1 MKKTCVLFL
10 LALLPLT
17 VSAVDAVEIDGVWYS
32 LDAEQGCAT
41 VASPPARPG
50 YVGDV
55 VIPES
60 VSYDGETYD
69 VTAIAEKAFYYSTL
83 SSVSIGDGVTSIG
96 DFAFYSC
103 PNLVDV
109 AIGNGVTTIGTS
121 AFHWCNA
128 LKTIIIGSS
137 TASIGESAFCD
148 CSSLKDVYC
157 LAEDLPSTKS
167 TSLDSRYLSQ
177 MILHVPA
184 TAIDTYLYASPWG
197 AFGKFVKI
205 TEDELIKCAT
215 PVIGFSDGKV
225 VFSCKT
231 KGVAYKSEVRVAD
244 AKTYDTSVLS
254 VPGSFVVS
262 VFAVKKGCYRSD
274 TATREFTFSDAKPN
288 TKFGDLNN
296 DGKVDVA
303 DHVKLSEIIM
313 NQ

>member
-1 MKKTCVLFL
+1 MKKTCALFL

-17 VSAVDAVEIDGVWYS
+17 VCAADVVEIDGVWYS

-96 DFAFYSC
+96 DFAFY
-103 PNLVDV
+103 
-109 AIGNGVTTIGTS
+109 
-121 AFHWCNA
+121 WCNA

-137 TASIGESAFCD
+137 IAAIGASAFCD
-148 CSSLKDVYC
+148 CSSLEDVYC
-157 LAEDLPSTKS
+157 LAEDLPSTES
-167 TSLDSRYLSQ
+167 TSLDSRYIKQ
-177 MILHVPA
+177 MVLHVPA
-184 TAIDTYLYASPWG
+184 TAFKTYLYASPWG
-197 AFGKFVKI
+197 GFGKFVRI
-205 TEDELIKCAT
+205 SADELIKCAT
-215 PVIGFSDGKV
+215 PEIGFSGGKV
-225 VFSCKT
+225 VFSCET
-231 KGVAYKSEVRVAD
+231 KGVDYKSEVQVAD
-244 AKTYDTSVLS
+244 AKAYDTSVLS
-254 VPGSFVVS
+254 APESFVVS

-274 TATREFTFSDAKPN
+274 TAIREFSFSDAKPGA
-288 TKFGDLNN
+288 KLGDLNN

>member
-1 MKKTCVLFL
+1 MKKTCALFL

-17 VSAVDAVEIDGVWYS
+17 VCAADVVEIDGVWYS

-69 VTAIAEKAFYYSTL
+69 VTTIAEKAFYYSTL

-109 AIGNGVTTIGTS
+109 AIGNGVTSIGTS

-137 TASIGESAFCD
+137 IATIGASAFCD
-148 CSSLKDVYC
+148 CSSLEDVYC
-157 LAEDLPSTKS
+157 LAENLPSTES
-167 TSLDSRYLSQ
+167 TSLDSRYIKQ
-177 MILHVPA
+177 MVLHVPA
-184 TAIDTYLYASPWG
+184 TAFKTYLYASPWG
-197 AFGKFVKI
+197 GFGKFVRI
-205 TEDELIKCAT
+205 SEDELFKCAT
-215 PVIGFSDGKV
+215 PEIGFSGGKV
-225 VFSCKT
+225 VFSCET
-231 KGVAYKSEVRVAD
+231 KGVDYKSEVQVAD
-244 AKTYDTSVLS
+244 AKAYDTSVLS
-254 VPGSFVVS
+254 APESFVVS

-274 TATREFTFSDAKPN
+274 TAIREFSFSDAKPGA
-288 TKFGDLNN
+288 KLGDLNN

>member
-17 VSAVDAVEIDGVWYS
+17 VCAVDAVEIDGVWYS

-41 VASPPARPG
+41 VASSPARPG

-109 AIGNGVTTIGTS
+109 AIGNGVTSIGTS

-128 LKTIIIGSS
+128 LRCG
-137 TASIGESAFCD
+137 
-148 CSSLKDVYC
+148 
-157 LAEDLPSTKS
+157 LPTPI
-167 TSLDSRYLSQ
+167 RMINPCFLSQ
-177 MILHVPA
+177 GDKMSNAHTLGRAFDIFLHIK
-184 TAIDTYLYASPWG
+184 TDFFRPW
-197 AFGKFVKI
+197 
-205 TEDELIKCAT
+205 L
-215 PVIGFSDGKV
+215 
-225 VFSCKT
+225 
-231 KGVAYKSEVRVAD
+231 
-244 AKTYDTSVLS
+244 LL
-254 VPGSFVVS
+254 
-262 VFAVKKGCYRSD
+262 
-274 TATREFTFSDAKPN
+274 N
-288 TKFGDLNN
+288 T
-296 DGKVDVA
+296 
-303 DHVKLSEIIM
+303 
-313 NQ
+313 

>member
-17 VSAVDAVEIDGVWYS
+17 VCAADAVEIDGVWYN

-41 VASPPARPG
+41 VASATTRPG

-55 VIPES
+55 VIPET
-60 VSYDGETYD
+60 VSYDGETYE
-69 VTAIAEKAFYYSTL
+69 VTAIAANAFAYSTL
-83 SSVSIGDGVTSIG
+83 TSVSIGDGVTFIG

-103 PNLVDV
+103 HNLADV
-109 AIGNGVTTIGTS
+109 AIGNGATTIGTS
-121 AFHWCNA
+121 AFHWCDA

-137 TASIGESAFCD
+137 IASIGESAFCD
-148 CSSLKDVYC
+148 CSSLEDLYC
-157 LAEDLPSTKS
+157 LPEDLPMTES
-167 TSLDSRYLSQ
+167 TSLDSRYLKQ
-177 MILHVPA
+177 MTLHVSE

-197 AFGKFVKI
+197 GFGKFVKI
-205 TEDELIKCAT
+205 RDDELIKCAT
-215 PVIGFSDGKV
+215 PEIGFSGDKV

-231 KGVAYKSEVRVAD
+231 EGVAYKSEVQVAD
-244 AKTYDTSVLS
+244 AKSYDTSVLS
-254 VPGSFVVS
+254 APSSFVVS

-274 TATREFTFSDAKPN
+274 IATREFTFSDAKPSA
-288 TKFGDLNN
+288 KLGDLNN